1 MCSRRWTARCPA
13 AMKRFRLSPLL
24 FLLVFSYVLI
34 EGSFDP
40 LLILLFSLIHEL
52 GHIGAIGRMGGGI
65 NGMSGGGQGFSLQI
79 NGLSYRQELIAAL
92 AGPAVSLG
100 LALLFGLSALLSGRD
115 LLWFCSFANVALA
128 AMNLLPIYP
137 LDGGRILSSYLAL
150 HCDPARQ
157 QVIVSTVG
165 LICLLPL
172 LGAAFWQFL
181 SSGYNISLLFVCFY
195 LIGLIKENG
204 YDL

>member
-1 MCSRRWTARCPA
+1 
-13 AMKRFRLSPLL
+13 MKRFRLSPLL

-52 GHIGAIGRMGGGI
+52 GHISAIRRLGGGVS
-65 NGMSGGGQGFSLQI
+65 GMSGGGQGFCLQV
-79 NGLSYRQELIAAL
+79 NGLSYRQELLAAL

-100 LALLFGLSALLSGRD
+100 LATLFGLLALFSGGK
-115 LLWFCSFANVALA
+115 LLWFCSFANLALA
-128 AMNLLPIYP
+128 LMNLLPIYP
-137 LDGGRILSSYLAL
+137 LDGGRILSAYLAL
-150 HCDPARQ
+150 HCEPDRQ
-157 QVIVSTVG
+157 QAIVGIVG
-165 LICLLPL
+165 MVCLLPL

>member
-1 MCSRRWTARCPA
+1 
-13 AMKRFRLSPLL
+13 MKKLRLSPLL

-40 LLILLFSLIHEL
+40 LLILLFSLIHEM
-52 GHIGAIGRMGGGI
+52 GHILMIRFFGGGI
-65 NGMSGGGQGFSLQI
+65 NGFSGGGQGFGLQV
-79 NGLSYRQELIAAL
+79 NGLSYRQEFWVAL
-92 AGPAVSLG
+92 AGPLTSILLTLFFGV
-100 LALLFGLSALLSGRD
+100 LALWRRTEH
-115 LLWFCSFANVALA
+115 LWFCCFANFALA
-128 AMNLLPIYP
+128 AMNLLPIVP
-137 LDGGRILSSYLAL
+137 LDGGRILSAALAL
-150 HCDPARQ
+150 RCEPQRQ
-157 QVIVSTVG
+157 QAVVNIVG
-165 LICLLPL
+165 LCCLLPL